1 MSDEEEREVVD
12 VVIVGGGVSGLYAAY
27 LIKQKAPQLK
37 IVVLEAKGKDK
48 NRIESQMNKWNQNDL
63 DRVGGRTLTVDLKS
77 SQTESKTDR
86 FDLGG
91 QWVTE

>member
-1 MSDEEEREVVD
+1 MSDEDEREVVD

-48 NRIESQMNKWNQNDL
+48 IE
-63 DRVGGRTLTVDLKS
+63 LKV
-77 SQTESKTDR
+77 K
-86 FDLGG
+86 
-91 QWVTE
+91 